1 MNVLLGIQYAAHFPR
16 LVHQLESGLGIYEV
30 KLQPSSQ
37 NFTAAIAGPH
47 HSFDLIM
54 GHVGDMVTMLTSF
67 THGMDQWKTQGPPPP
82 RSICYSDFL
91 SPEEIQSAYT
101 QRQAEL
107 TNIPEMGEWDRPTE
121 DCP

>member
-1 MNVLLGIQYAAHFPR
+1 M
-16 LVHQLESGLGIYEV
+16 
-30 KLQPSSQ
+30 KLQPSSK

-67 THGMDQWKTQGPPPP
+67 TRGLDQCKTQGPPPP

-101 QRQAEL
+101 QRQSEL
-107 TNIPEMGEWDRPTE
+107 TNIPELASGMNPQKTA
-121 DCP
+121 P